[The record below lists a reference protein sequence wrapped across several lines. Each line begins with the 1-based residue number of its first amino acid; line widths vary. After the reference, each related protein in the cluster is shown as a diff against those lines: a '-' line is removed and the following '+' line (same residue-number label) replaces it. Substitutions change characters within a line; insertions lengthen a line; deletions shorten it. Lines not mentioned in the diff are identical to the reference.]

1 MKQHLIMML
10 LITSTLTAC
19 GEFAYKRGASATD
32 LQQAKKECSSISNEQ
47 KAADCLEAKGWSV
60 NNLDDSDLFA
70 IASYSESN
78 PNQTPNKTTSLENIE
93 PAEPAK
99 PTPYEESKEVVN
111 KEVKEVNTV
120 AKKAPNPLDKYK
132 INSWW
137 KMGSN
142 GQSLET
148 AINECVSTLGEAH
161 RPDSKTQLATRG
173 LAVCMRE
180 KGWRGLITQEK

>member
-47 KAADCLEAKGWSV
+47 KAAECLEAKGWSV

-70 IASYSESN
+70 IASYSDSN
-78 PNQTPNKTTSLENIE
+78 PNQTPNKTSSIENIE
-93 PAEPAK
+93 PVERAK
-99 PTPYEESKEVVN
+99 PTSNEEVN
-111 KEVKEVNTV
+111 KEVQEVNAVT
-120 AKKAPNPLDKYK
+120 KKAPNPLDKYK

-142 GQSLET
+142 GHSLET